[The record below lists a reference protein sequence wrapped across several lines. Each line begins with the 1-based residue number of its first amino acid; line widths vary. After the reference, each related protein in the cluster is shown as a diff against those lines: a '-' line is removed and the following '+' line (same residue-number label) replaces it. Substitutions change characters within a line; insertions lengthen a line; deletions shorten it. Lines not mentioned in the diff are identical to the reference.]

1 MESVVNAIRNLLSLL
16 MQLPGF
22 RGSVI
27 FEINVDADAK
37 SCKVVHRVDTRSLT
51 E

>member
-1 MESVVNAIRNLLSLL
+1 MEAVVNAIRNLLRLL

-27 FEINVDADAK
+27 FEVNIDADAQ
-37 SCKVVHRVDTRSLT
+37 SCKVVHRVDTRGLT